1 MVKDKTRAGRYIV
14 PDIKVL
20 IDDWEC
26 DVVNVSASGILLYS
40 EYLVFEGGDDLQFT
54 IIFPTSVRP
63 ANIVMNG
70 VVVRGNENE
79 FAIENISPAIT
90 WTRLL
95 AKHVRDQG
103 KTSTS

>member
-1 MVKDKTRAGRYIV
+1 MAKNKTRAGRYIV
-14 PDIKVL
+14 PDIKVW

-40 EYLVFEGGDDLQFT
+40 EFLSFDGGDDLQFT
-54 IIFPTSVRP
+54 IKFPTSVRP

-70 VVVRGNENE
+70 VVVRGGEHE
-79 FAIENISPAIT
+79 FAIENISPAVT

-95 AKHVRDQG
+95 AKHVRDEG
-103 KTSTS
+103 KS